1 MSIVATAL
9 LINAMHADQPLQ
21 CTVGE
26 RTREQE
32 GEPMPGGRLTQEDRR
47 QIAIWLAEGLGYA
60 EIARRLGRPTSTISR
75 EVARNSAP
83 GGYLADRA
91 QQSAGQRARRRR
103 PVQATAP
110 PAEGRPA
117 DSVRGF
123 VEQFATLLVGTG
135 LPRMP
140 ARVFVCLLT
149 SASGGLTSADL
160 VRRLEVSP
168 ASVSKAIGYLE
179 EIELVRRTQD
189 SGRRERY
196 VIDDDVWL
204 RAFKADTGAHAE
216 VAAAARQGVELFGSG
231 TPAGS
236 RLGQM
241 AQFFA
246 WISEHMNDSGLT
258 DAVVRDALTV
268 LAALVYVARPLT
280 VNELATALDWPI
292 QRAADALEAI
302 SRRPILS
309 DPLTVDRV
317 GRGAFTITP
326 RQDRLSPAQRDALTV
341 SPRSTRGTRK

>member
-1 MSIVATAL
+1 
-9 LINAMHADQPLQ
+9 
-21 CTVGE
+21 
-26 RTREQE
+26 
-32 GEPMPGGRLTQEDRR
+32 MPGGRLTHEDRR
-47 QIAIWLAEGLGYA
+47 QIAIGLAEGLGYA

-91 QQSAGQRARRRR
+91 QQAAGQRAHRRR
-103 PVQATAP
+103 PVQATEP
-110 PAEGRPA
+110 PADELPA
-117 DSVRGF
+117 ESVRGF

-149 SASGGLTSADL
+149 SGSGGLTSAEL
-160 VRRLEVSP
+160 VRRLQVSP

-179 EIELVRRTQD
+179 EIELVRRTRD

-196 VIDDDVWL
+196 VIDDNVWL

-216 VAAAARQGVELFGSG
+216 VAAAARHGIEIFGSG
-231 TPAGS
+231 TPAGT

-246 WISEHMNDSGLT
+246 WISEQMNDSGLT

-268 LAALVYVARPLT
+268 LAALVHAARPLT
-280 VNELATALDWPI
+280 VDDLATALDWPVR
-292 QRAADALEAI
+292 RAADALDAI
-302 SRRPILS
+302 SRRPILA
-309 DPLTVDRV
+309 DPLAVERL
-317 GRGAFTITP
+317 GRGEYAVTP
-326 RQDRLSPAQRDALTV
+326 RPDRLSSAQRDALIV
-341 SPRSTRGTRK
+341 GPRATRGTRK